1 MMQTLSGIVFWL
13 ARFMALLGGIVLVA
27 LILMTTASIAG
38 RAMSS
43 IGLAP
48 VPGDFELVEAGMA
61 FAVFTFLPWCQ
72 LQRGHASVEIF
83 SRLFGSRSNAVLDL
97 ISDLLMFL
105 VALLITWQLG
115 LGMLDKKSYFETT
128 FILQLP
134 IWWGYATA
142 LAGACVFSLVAF
154 FCLLRSLGVVTQ
166 PDQDHS

>member
-1 MMQTLSGIVFWL
+1 MQTLSSIVHRL
-13 ARFMALLGGIVLVA
+13 ARLMAIIGGIVLVF

-48 VPGDFELVEAGMA
+48 VPGDFELVETGMA
-61 FAVFTFLPWCQ
+61 FAVFAFLPWCQ
-72 LQRGHASVEIF
+72 LQRGHASVEIL
-83 SRLFGSRSNAVLDL
+83 SNLFGSRSNAVLDL
-97 ISDLLMFL
+97 ISELLMFL

-115 LGMLDKKSYFETT
+115 LGMLDKKAYFETT

-134 IWWGYATA
+134 AWWGYAAA

-154 FCLLRSLGVVTQ
+154 YCLLRSLGVVIRPGQ
-166 PDQDHS
+166 NFS